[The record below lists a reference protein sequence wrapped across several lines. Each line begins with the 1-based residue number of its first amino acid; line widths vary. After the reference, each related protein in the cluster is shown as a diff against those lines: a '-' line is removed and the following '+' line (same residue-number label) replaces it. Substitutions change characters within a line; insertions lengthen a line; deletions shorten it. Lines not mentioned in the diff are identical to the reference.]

1 MCTLFLLTNIT
12 HDIDQKV
19 KRHSMNGAS
28 QNTVM
33 STKKYFYTAGR
44 HIVIRGDTECVA

>member
-12 HDIDQKV
+12 LDIDQNV

-33 STKKYFYTAGR
+33 STQKIFLHSGSPYCILRRY
-44 HIVIRGDTECVA
+44 